1 MALRILGLDP
11 GTATT
16 GYGVLEEDAQ
26 GNISAITYGVLKTQ
40 AHTPFPERLLHL
52 YQQIQSLI
60 QTYQPDGV
68 AIEELFFGKNV
79 TTGIKVAQARGVLV
93 LAVAQAQLPL
103 REYTPN
109 TAKISIT
116 GYGGADKAQMQEMIR
131 QLLNLDE
138 IPRPDDAA
146 DGLAL
151 AYADLQATRFDR
163 LSE

>member
-1 MALRILGLDP
+1 MRILGLDP
-11 GTATT
+11 GTAIT
-16 GYGVLEEDAQ
+16 GYGILDEDDE
-26 GNISAITYGVLKTQ
+26 GNVQMVAYGLLTTQ
-40 AHTPFPERLLHL
+40 ANTPFPERLLSL
-52 YQQIQSLI
+52 YQQLNEIL
-60 QTYQPDGV
+60 QTYRPDGV

-103 REYTPN
+103 REYKPN

-116 GYGGADKAQMQEMIR
+116 GYGGADKTQMQEMMR

-138 IPRPDDAA
+138 TPRPDDAA

-163 LSE
+163 LSQ